1 MTLKPLIIFTLLS
14 AALLAACAPKQE
26 VPSKADALEWS
37 ETTLNIVTAGYPSS
51 LDTLIRDAVIPK
63 TFKFNQT
70 PKSLGEAENYTYF
83 PDDQN
88 AQFLRNVGIVSS
100 LADHCKLD
108 FDNLNFLPM
117 MSWQREYLSRSE
129 HSGYKIYVIGVSHG
143 YAMGS
148 TDKWLQDNP
157 IDCTRFK
164 DNFKGRSF
172 KESF

>member
-1 MTLKPLIIFTLLS
+1 M
-14 AALLAACAPKQE
+14 
-26 VPSKADALEWS
+26 
-37 ETTLNIVTAGYPSS
+37 
-51 LDTLIRDAVIPK
+51 RDAIIPK
-63 TFKFNQT
+63 TFKFNRT
-70 PKSLGEAENYTYF
+70 AKSFEEPENYTYF

-117 MSWQREYLSRSE
+117 MQWQREYLGPSE
-129 HSGYKIYVIGVSHG
+129 RSGYKIYVIGVSHG

-148 TDKWLQDNP
+148 TDKWLQENP
-157 IDCTRFK
+157 IDCQRFK

-172 KESF
+172 KDRF